1 MKLLYLCLEPPL
13 PPPNGLRMRTA
24 AMLRALATAGHS
36 MVLLGSGSPQEAAAL
51 RAEGYC
57 AAVDL
62 APGGAPSL
70 SQGGQLGG
78 RCRALLAGGPYAIRR
93 FRNPELRRRIALWL
107 GRGGCDAVLVDSIYP
122 AANLPPRLEIPLLV
136 NTHNV
141 EHLLVRR
148 YAEAE
153 WQPHRRAYAAWEWR
167 RLRRFERQLF
177 RRAQHVWACSAFDRE
192 HIRRLAPGTPS
203 SVLPNTVPIVPD
215 GPAGAEQPGMVLF
228 TGGLDWLPNR
238 QAVLWFLRRVW
249 PRLRV
254 LAPGARWVV
263 AGRHPPAAL
272 CRRLANAGAEVRAT
286 VPDMQAVLAE
296 ASVCVAP
303 LRIASGTRL
312 KILEAG
318 AMAKPVV
325 ATRRG
330 AEGLHLAPGR
340 EILIADR
347 PEEMAAAIARL
358 LADPAA
364 RQALG
369 AAAQRRV
376 REEYA
381 PPVLI
386 PILRRDLAALAR
398 PATAPNTARPLAA
411 ETSQ

>member
-24 AMLRALATAGHS
+24 AMLRALTKAGHS
-36 MVLLGSGSPQEAAAL
+36 VVLLGSGSPQEAAAL
-51 RAEGYC
+51 RAEGHC
-57 AAVDL
+57 AVVDF
-62 APGGAPSL
+62 APGSAPSL
-70 SQGGQLGG
+70 SQGAQTSARL
-78 RCRALLAGGPYAIRR
+78 RALLTGGPYAIRR
-93 FRNPELRRRIALWL
+93 FRNPELRRRIARWRD
-107 GRGGCDAVLVDSIYP
+107 GAGCDAVLVDSIYP
-122 AANLPPRLEIPLLV
+122 AANLPPRLEVPLLV

-153 WQPHRRAYAAWEWR
+153 WRPHRRAYAELEWR
-167 RLRRFERQLF
+167 RLRIFEQQLF
-177 RRAQHVWACSAFDRE
+177 RRAQQVWACSAFDRE
-192 HIRRLAPGTPS
+192 RIRGLAPDTPC
-203 SVLPNTVPIVPD
+203 SVLPNTVPIVAD
-215 GPAGAEQPGMVLF
+215 APAGAEKPGMVLF

-254 LAPGARWVV
+254 LAPRARWVV

-272 CRRLANAGAEVRAT
+272 CRRLAGAGAEVRAT

-296 ASVCVAP
+296 ASVCIAP

-330 AEGLHLAPGR
+330 AEGLNLAPGR

-347 PEEMAAAIARL
+347 PEEMASAIARL
-358 LADPAA
+358 LRDPAA
-364 RQALG
+364 RQAIG
-369 AAAQRRV
+369 AAARRRV
-376 REEYA
+376 REEYS
-381 PPVLI
+381 PEVLARTV
-386 PILRRDLAALAR
+386 RRDLKALVRPAAESSAAL
-398 PATAPNTARPLAA
+398 PLAA
-411 ETSQ
+411 EASR